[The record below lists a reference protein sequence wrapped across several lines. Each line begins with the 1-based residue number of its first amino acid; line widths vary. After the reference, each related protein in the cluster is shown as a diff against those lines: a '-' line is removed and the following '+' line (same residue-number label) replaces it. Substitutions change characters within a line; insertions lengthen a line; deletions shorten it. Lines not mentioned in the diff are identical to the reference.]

1 MGRKPSV
8 NQHLPPRMRARRQK
22 SGRVFYYYDTGATPR
37 KEIPLGPDYIAAVQ
51 KWATINGSPAPIQP
65 TVGYAITRYLSS
77 QEHAALSTGT
87 QADYGYALDKLLG
100 HFSTAPLDLVTPIHL
115 KKYHTLR
122 CRDSDHWKGSIHRAN
137 REVSILGM
145 IFKYA
150 RSEGWTRNDPKES
163 ITLKK
168 MPGRKNIYIYDEML
182 DAVYARAPI
191 DLRDAIDLA
200 YAIGQRPADVLKLIE
215 TDIRDGMLEY
225 RQGKTGTPQRI
236 AIAGQLADL
245 LKRIE
250 DRKATHK
257 VHCLYLVVDERGN
270 KMTKAKLR
278 GRFEKARTAAG
289 IAGKDFQFRD
299 LRRKSGSDL
308 RDQHGLDAAQAL
320 LGHSGQAMTEHYTG
334 GRGKKITDIPLR
346 KSKNA
351 QQ

>member
-1 MGRKPSV
+1 M
-8 NQHLPPRMRARRQK
+8 NANLPPRMRARRQK
-22 SGRVFYYYDTGATPR
+22 SGRVFYYYDTGAKPR

-51 KWATINGSPAPIQP
+51 KWAAINGSPTPIMP
-65 TVGYAITRYLSS
+65 TVGYAITRYLAST
-77 QEHAALSTGT
+77 EYEALTKGT
-87 QADYGYALDKLLG
+87 QDDYGFALDRLIG
-100 HFSTAPLDLVTPIHL
+100 YFSTAPLDQVTPIHL
-115 KKYHTLR
+115 KKYHSLR
-122 CRDSDHWKGSIHRAN
+122 CKDCDDWKGSIHRAN

-150 RSEGWTRNDPKES
+150 RSEGMTTNDPKES
-163 ITLKK
+163 ITLKR
-168 MPGRKNIYIYDEML
+168 MPGRKNVYIYDEML
-182 DAVYARAPI
+182 DAVYEKSPQ

-200 YAIGQRPADVLKLIE
+200 YYIGQRPADVLKLIE

-236 AIAGQLADL
+236 AITGQLADL

-270 KMTKAKLR
+270 KMTKSKLR

-320 LGHSGQAMTEHYTG
+320 LGHSVQAMTEHYTG
-334 GRGKKITDIPLR
+334 ARGQKVTDIPLR

-351 QQ
+351 Q

>member
-1 MGRKPSV
+1 M
-8 NQHLPPRMRARRQK
+8 NANLPPRMRARRQK
-22 SGRVFYYYDTGATPR
+22 SGRVFYYYDTGAKPR

-51 KWATINGSPAPIQP
+51 KWAAINGSPTPTLP
-65 TVGYAITRYLSS
+65 TVGYAITRYLAST
-77 QEHAALSTGT
+77 EYEALTKGT
-87 QADYGYALDKLLG
+87 QDDYKFALDRLIG
-100 HFSTAPLDLVTPIHL
+100 HFSTAPLDQVTPIHL
-115 KKYHTLR
+115 KKYHSRR
-122 CRDSDHWKGSIHRAN
+122 CKDCDDWKGSIHRAN

-150 RSEGWTRNDPKES
+150 RSEGLTKNDPKES
-163 ITLKK
+163 ITLKR
-168 MPGRKNIYIYDEML
+168 MPGRKNVYIYDEML
-182 DAVYARAPI
+182 DAVYEKSPQ

-200 YAIGQRPADVLKLIE
+200 YYIGQRPADVLKLIE

-236 AIAGQLADL
+236 TITGPLADL

-270 KMTKAKLR
+270 KMTKSKLR
-278 GRFEKARTAAG
+278 ARFEKARTAAG

-320 LGHSGQAMTEHYTG
+320 LGHSGQAMTEHYTSA
-334 GRGKKITDIPLR
+334 RGQKVTDIPLR

-351 QQ
+351 Q